1 MSPEKPIIGKT
12 NDAVQSWAT
21 DLKIH
26 EQRRLARVYGV
37 GEFTPYD
44 RNKPPIKWDAFQD
57 ASYEWFSN
65 PSQFIRNVGTHLR
78 NIDTDFRGRD
88 IGGTGERMERVAA
101 LTTMI
106 AVFTAF
112 DYATSKP
119 FEKLFP
125 FDKTDPKTLPP
136 DILRRNAWNGA
147 INKLIGVMNDK
158 YATALGN
165 MYVERQ
171 TGKRGYIH
179 EVADKGADT
188 LQEGWS
194 GTTDVVNGATLE
206 SYMRI
211 ISQLPVAGALFERGM
226 TNLAMW
232 QERSALHTA
241 TGKMIYMALGVF
253 TKFNRIAAKKEP
265 DLTPGDVIEMIARLR
280 S

>member
-1 MSPEKPIIGKT
+1 MNVEKSSIVSSK
-12 NDAVQSWAT
+12 DAVQSWAA
-21 DLKIH
+21 DLKVH
-26 EQRRLARVYGV
+26 EQRRLARVYEV

-44 RNKPPIKWDAFQD
+44 KNKPPLKWDAFQD

-65 PSQFIRNVGTHLR
+65 PAEFIRNIGTHMR

-88 IGGTGERMERVAA
+88 IGGAGERMERVAA
-101 LTTMI
+101 LSAII

-119 FEKLFP
+119 FEKLLP
-125 FDKTDPKTLPP
+125 VDKRDPDTLPP

-147 INKLIGVMNDK
+147 INKLIDVMNDK

-165 MYVERQ
+165 MYVERL

-188 LQEGWS
+188 LQDGWS
-194 GTTDVVNGATLE
+194 GTKDIVNGATLE

-211 ISQLPVAGALFERGM
+211 VSQLPVAGALFERGM
-226 TNLAMW
+226 TNLSMW

-241 TGKMIYMALGVF
+241 TGKMIYMALGAF
-253 TKFNRIAAKKEP
+253 TKFSRIAAKKEP
-265 DLTPGDVIEMIARLR
+265 DLTPADVIGMLARWR
-280 S
+280 A